1 MLPQWSQNQRESRV
15 ALRKH
20 AVLLG
25 VLTLVLAMTLFVK
38 AVQAE
43 AFGREAPARNGEIN
57 LSAQQKADFAE
68 QAGKLADLDDE
79 QIAKAL
85 RDPRIFRAIPI
96 REVVTTSEAASP
108 QTEAGGLQAR
118 AYAKTCRTFTV
129 KKEIANYDN
138 EPILKFTAYK
148 DWCFNGDRVESVTMR
163 VVPWIAP
170 DLRGTPDISGYVYR
184 ELTERRVDEFVTV
197 DGRRHGGHKSIRWG
211 RFEWRMPAHT
221 RPVQIL
227 EVNAGRVGEYN
238 GECSSAGS
246 LYDIR
251 FNYSPSVTGT
261 TPAARTMGVASG
273 TNITATFDEPVAAS
287 TINRRTFKLF
297 KLNTTT
303 PIPAV
308 VSYDSTSR
316 KAALNPSADLAPRT
330 TYQVRILG
338 GTQGVK
344 DTQGLE
350 LATDKRWSFRTK

>member
-1 MLPQWSQNQRESRV
+1 MLSQWNQNQRESRV

-25 VLTLVLAMTLFVK
+25 ALTLVLAMTLFVK

-43 AFGREAPARNGEIN
+43 ALGGEAPVRSGEIN
-57 LSAQQKADFAE
+57 LSAEQKADFAE
-68 QAGKLADLDDE
+68 KARKLAGLDDE
-79 QIAKAL
+79 QIARAL
-85 RDPRIFRAIPI
+85 RDPRIFRATPI
-96 REVVTTSEAASP
+96 REVVTTSEAPSR
-108 QTEAGGLQAR
+108 QIESGGFQAR

-129 KKEIANYDN
+129 KKEVVNYDN
-138 EPILKFTAYK
+138 EPILRFTAHK
-148 DWCFNGDRVESVTMR
+148 DWCFNGDSVESGTMR

-170 DLRGTPDISGYVYR
+170 DLRGTADISGYVYR

-197 DGRRHGGHKSIRWG
+197 DGRRYGGHKSIRWG
-211 RFEWRMPAHT
+211 RFEWRMPAYKQ
-221 RPVQIL
+221 PMQIL

-238 GECSSAGS
+238 GECSSAGP
-246 LYDIR
+246 LYDTK
-251 FNYSPSVTGT
+251 FNYSPSVSGT
-261 TPAARTMGVASG
+261 TPAARATEVASG
-273 TNITATFDEPVAAS
+273 ANVAATFDEPVAAS
-287 TINRRTFKLF
+287 TVNRRTFKLF

-308 VSYDSTSR
+308 VRYDSRSN
-316 KAALNPSADLAPRT
+316 KATLNPSADLAPRT

-350 LATDKRWSFRTK
+350 LAADKRWAFRTK